1 MKDDNI
7 ETITADSFT
16 NGDVESGNVGGGG
29 KNSLADENGKSVSFL
44 RRLLSVIARTLL
56 CLSAVGAFVGLVWY
70 FMGWMFVI
78 QLILVALVAYL
89 AAGGGY
95 RWLYVF
101 FRTVPR
107 DLTALQRYLFFL
119 WSVRQ
124 LSKKDISIGEI
135 FRQNASKHP
144 NKVCFIFEDKE
155 WTFAQVEEY
164 SNRIANV
171 FKSHGFRKG
180 DTVALMLEN
189 RPEFVCIWLGL
200 CKLGIITA
208 LINYNLRLTSLTHS
222 ITVSKCQAFIYG
234 VELIDAVK
242 DIVNSL
248 GGIKLYYWS
257 PSATG
262 LTNKEL
268 SDQSL
273 CSLMTE
279 VSGTP
284 TAPSEKISFHDRLMY
299 IYTSGTTGLP
309 KAAVITHARYVFLA
323 GAIGYQVGF
332 KSSDRYYTPLPLYHT
347 AGGAMAIGQAL
358 LYGSCVVIRRKFSA
372 SGYFSDVAKYKCTVG
387 QYIGEMCR
395 YLLATPPKPEDKK
408 HNLRIVFG
416 NGLRPQIWNEFVTRF
431 NIPKIAEFYGATEG
445 NANIANIDNRI
456 GAIGFVSRIL
466 PMVYPISIIRVEPS
480 SGEPIRNSK
489 GLCIRCE
496 PGEPGVFIG
505 KIVPSN
511 PARAFLGYVNEKE
524 SEKKI
529 VHDVFIKGDS
539 AFLSGDI
546 LEMDE
551 LGYLYFKDRTGD
563 TFRWKGENVS
573 TSEVEGIVSNLINYR
588 DCVVY
593 GVQVAGSEGRAG
605 MVAIVDQSNTL
616 DLSTLAE
623 GVKKSL
629 PPYARPL
636 FLRVLHHVEMTGT
649 YKMKKL
655 DLQKQGFN
663 PSEIKDKLYY
673 LSPSGSYLE
682 LTEDVYANIETG
694 KIRL

>member
-1 MKDDNI
+1 MKEDSVESINI
-7 ETITADSFT
+7 NCS
-16 NGDVESGNVGGGG
+16 NGDVESGVTGGGG
-29 KNSLADENGKSVSFL
+29 KKVSADGKGKSVSIV
-44 RRLLSVIARTLL
+44 RRLFSLIARTFLYVVAL
-56 CLSAVGAFVGLVWY
+56 GGFIGLVWY

-78 QLILVALVAYL
+78 QLILVAVVAYL

-101 FRTVPR
+101 FRTLPR

-119 WSVRQ
+119 WSVRR
-124 LSKKDISIGEI
+124 LSSKDLSVGEI

-144 NKVCFIFEDKE
+144 NKICFIFEDEE

-164 SNRIANV
+164 SNRVANV

-208 LINYNLRLTSLTHS
+208 LINYNLRQMSLTHS
-222 ITVSKCQAFIYG
+222 VTISKCQAFIYG
-234 VELIDAVK
+234 SELIDAVK
-242 DIVNSL
+242 EISNSL
-248 GGIKLYYWS
+248 SGIKMFYWS
-257 PSATG
+257 P
-262 LTNKEL
+262 NEVKEVSKDL
-268 SDQSL
+268 NHQSL

-279 VSGTP
+279 VSGAP
-284 TAPSEKISFHDRLMY
+284 TAPSEKVSFHDRLLY

-332 KSSDRYYTPLPLYHT
+332 KNNDRYYTPLPLYHT
-347 AGGAMAIGQAL
+347 AGGAMAIGQAV
-358 LYGSCVVIRRKFSA
+358 LYGSCVVIRKKFSA
-372 SGYFSDVAKYKCTVG
+372 SNYFPDVAKYKCTVG

-395 YLLATPPKPEDKK
+395 YLLATSPKPEDKN
-408 HNLRIVFG
+408 HNLRMVFG
-416 NGLRPQIWNEFVTRF
+416 NGLRPQIWGDFVTRF
-431 NIPKIAEFYGATEG
+431 NVPKVAEFYGATEG
-445 NANIANIDNRI
+445 NANIANIDNRV

-466 PMVYPISIIRVEPS
+466 PMIYPISIIRVEPTT
-480 SGEPIRNSK
+480 GEPVRNSK

-505 KIVPSN
+505 KIVPNN

-524 SEKKI
+524 SQKKI
-529 VHDVFIKGDS
+529 VYDVFIKGDS

-551 LGYLYFKDRTGD
+551 FGYLYFKDRTGD

-573 TSEVEGIVSNLINYR
+573 TSEVESIVSNLSNYR

-593 GVQVAGSEGRAG
+593 GVEVAGSEGRAG
-605 MVAIVDQSNTL
+605 MAAIVDQSNSL
-616 DLSTLAE
+616 DLVSLAE
-623 GVKKSL
+623 GLKKAL

-636 FLRVLHHVEMTGT
+636 FLRVLHQVEMTGT

-655 DLQKQGFN
+655 DLQKEGYN
-663 PSEIKDKLYY
+663 PSEVKDKLFYM
-673 LSPSGSYLE
+673 SPSGSYVP
-682 LTEDVYANIETG
+682 LTDDVYTQIETG